1 MADQGDSRK
10 LHSVSIHL
18 DAMEGRIEEIHP
30 GEGWLLKLRVAAW
43 DRDQSLAHPLELSEE
58 ELIDLLQK
66 AIRAGILS
74 PDFVK
79 NLSAEFE
86 I

>member
-1 MADQGDSRK
+1 MGNQEEVKGLRSIAIQQGATQS
-10 LHSVSIHL
+10 
-18 DAMEGRIEEIHP
+18 RIEEFQV
-30 GEGWLLKLRVAAW
+30 GEGWLLKLRLSSMDAGQQAA
-43 DRDQSLAHPLELSEE
+43 RPLELSED
-58 ELIDLLQK
+58 ELIELLQK

-74 PDFVK
+74 ADFVK

>member
-10 LHSVSIHL
+10 LHSVSIL
-18 DAMEGRIEEIHP
+18 LGAMEGRIEESHP
-30 GEGWLLKLRVAAW
+30 SNGWLLKVRLTAW
-43 DRDQSLAHPLELSEE
+43 DRNQQLAHPLELSEE

-79 NLSAEFE
+79 KLSAEFE